1 MEMRLGPAAS
11 ARSLPCPPISGR
23 APGGA
28 ESEGSAAV
36 AAAPEGGA
44 RSPAPREEPPAGEG
58 AAVRAQTPGSS
69 GSRLGVLIARTPGT
83 GEGPDA

>member
-11 ARSLPCPPISGR
+11 ARSLPCPPVAGR
-23 APGGA
+23 APGGV

-44 RSPAPREEPPAGEG
+44 RSPAPREGPPAGER

-69 GSRLGVLIARTPGT
+69 GSRLGGLIARTPGT
-83 GEGPDA
+83 REGPDA